1 MKNKEYLLLQMF
13 ADPAQSET
21 IPTDPAPADPK
32 PEDKKEDQK
41 PEAKYTDEDMNKL
54 INKKFAEWQE
64 KKEKELT
71 EAKKLAEMNAQERA
85 EHERDEMKRQLET
98 LMKQQSLTEMTKT
111 ARAML
116 TEKEIHVS
124 DDLLSMLVS
133 EDADKTKSTIDSF
146 VELFQGA
153 VKSAVADAL
162 KGNTPK
168 TGAPSGVTKEQ
179 IMAVKDR
186 AERQRLIRENMELFK

>member
-13 ADPAQSET
+13 ADPAPSET

-32 PEDKKEDQK
+32 PEDKKEETK
-41 PEAKYTDEDMNKL
+41 PEAKYTDEDLNKL

-111 ARAML
+111 ARTML
-116 TEKEIHVS
+116 ADKEINVS

-146 VELFQGA
+146 VGLFQAA
-153 VKSAVADAL
+153 VKRAVANAL
-162 KGNTPK
+162 KGNIPK

-186 AERQRLIRENMELFK
+186 SERKRLIRENMELFK

>member
-13 ADPAQSET
+13 ADPAPSEP
-21 IPTDPAPADPK
+21 IPEEPAPVDQK
-32 PEDKKEDQK
+32 PEDKKEEQR

-116 TEKEIHVS
+116 TEKEINVS

-153 VKSAVADAL
+153 VKNAVANAL
-162 KGNTPK
+162 KGNIPK
-168 TGAPSGVTKEQ
+168 TGAPSGTTKEQ

-186 AERQRLIRENMELFK
+186 AERQRLIRENIELFK